1 MNELQRP
8 LEVIETEIN
17 FYKNQTATGIIE
29 IGKRLIE
36 AKTQLPHG
44 EWGKWLEEKVEVTQQ
59 TANKFMR
66 VSREMPNYA
75 SMSNLGTRKLF
86 LLLDIPPDQRQD
98 FIDSNPIDEMT
109 TRQLQEVIKA
119 KKQAD
124 LKIEELEQKLLLEPK
139 EIEVTKEIIKEIEVA
154 PADYRATKAE
164 LEKLKGDLELAQFEK
179 QQLKRRM
186 DEDNTHE
193 LFQRMAKSESK
204 AQLKIIELNKKID
217 QLEADSKK
225 VEHKVKIEAINF
237 CARVHNFLESV
248 GGMAWITDYA
258 DLFDEKEKQGYLK
271 ALNAV
276 DAWAQN
282 LILNFKENE
291 K

>member
-36 AKTQLPHG
+36 AKAQLPHG
-44 EWGKWLEEKVEVTQQ
+44 EWGGWLEEKVEFSHQHAVR
-59 TANKFMR
+59 FMR
-66 VSREMPNYA
+66 IAEEYGNLTPGL
-75 SMSNLGTRKLF
+75 NLGYKKMW
-86 LLLDIPPDQRQD
+86 LLLDLPPEQRTD
-98 FIDSNPIDEMT
+98 FIETNNVEDMT

-139 EIEVTKEIIKEIEVA
+139 EIEVTKEIEVA

-164 LEKLKGDLELAQFEK
+164 LEKLKNELELAELEK
-179 QQLKRRM
+179 QQLQRRLK
-186 DEDNTHE
+186 EETNPE
-193 LFQRMAKSESK
+193 QFQQMAKRESE
-204 AQLKIIELNKKID
+204 ARVEVHQLKK
-217 QLEADSKK
+217 QLEAMEADSKT
-225 VEHKVKIEAINF
+225 VEHKVKIASVNF

-248 GGMAWITDYA
+248 GGMVWINDYA
-258 DLFDEKEKQGYLK
+258 DSFTEKEKQEYFK
-271 ALNAV
+271 ALDAV
-276 DAWAQN
+276 EAWAQHVRN
-282 LILNFKENE
+282 NFKENE
-291 K
+291 